1 MACQYIFMYLFQKKT
16 KTKQTKR
23 SVLELGYF
31 INTCRPF
38 RRQAFPVLRVEVL
51 FYLLLLPRW

>member
-51 FYLLLLPRW
+51 FYL